1 MGSIIDEASMSL
13 RATIRE
19 HLLTIWAGDPWY
31 GASSKKILEDV
42 TAAEAAARPLAGAQT
57 IWETTL
63 HMTAWAEEASSRLSG
78 NASKSPDRGD
88 WPKVTDTSMS
98 AWTAATDAL
107 RAARYALL
115 EVLEKSHEED
125 LYVQVLKTD
134 AASAEANRTRGE
146 TVSGLAEHDIHH
158 LGQIAM
164 LKKALRAKT

>member
-1 MGSIIDEASMSL
+1 MSL

-31 GASSKKILEDV
+31 GAASKKILEDV
-42 TAAEAAARPLAGAQT
+42 TAVEALARPLPGAQT

-63 HMTAWAEEASSRLSG
+63 HMIAWTEEATNRLSG
-78 NASKSPDRGD
+78 NTSKTPDRGD
-88 WPKVTDTSMS
+88 WPKVTDTSAS

-115 EVLEKSHEED
+115 EVLEMAHEEN
-125 LYVQVLKTD
+125 LYVQVPKTGLVPEGPL
-134 AASAEANRTRGE
+134 SRTRGE
-146 TVSGLAEHDIHH
+146 TVSGLAEHDIYH

-164 LKKALRAKT
+164 VKKALRAKK

>member
-1 MGSIIDEASMSL
+1 
-13 RATIRE
+13 
-19 HLLTIWAGDPWY
+19 
-31 GASSKKILEDV
+31 
-42 TAAEAAARPLAGAQT
+42 
-57 IWETTL
+57 
-63 HMTAWAEEASSRLSG
+63 MTAWAEEASSRLSG